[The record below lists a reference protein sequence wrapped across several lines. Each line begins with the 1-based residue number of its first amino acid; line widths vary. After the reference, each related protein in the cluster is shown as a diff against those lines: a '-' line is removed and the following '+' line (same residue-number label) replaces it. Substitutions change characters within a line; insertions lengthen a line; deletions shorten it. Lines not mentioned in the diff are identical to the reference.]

1 MRLYEYEAK
10 QIFQTHGLAI
20 PKGQV
25 VESAEEAR
33 RFASKIGGPVVIKP
47 QVLTKKRGKA
57 GAIRFASDP
66 DQAFRESQLLL
77 GMTLKEEKVSKL
89 LVEEKVEIDK
99 EFYVG
104 MTIDYSLLKPVGI
117 TSRSGGMDIEE
128 VAQEKPAMVKKVKFS
143 ISEGPTE
150 NELGEQVS
158 VFKGSEQG
166 LMREV
171 TKKLYQ
177 IFKQYDAEMAEIN
190 PLALSKQ
197 GKAVALDA
205 FLNVDDDSLFRHSD
219 LVRPRGVTPK
229 EFEFEQSL
237 KEKKWKYI
245 EMDPDGEIG
254 ILSSGAGITM
264 AILDLINMHGGRPA
278 NFLDT
283 AQMNAEGIYKAFSL
297 FADNPKLKVL
307 LVNIFAGLNR
317 CDDLAMGI
325 KRYLQ
330 EHQLRMPLVVRMIGY
345 REDEGKS
352 ILKEINVE
360 TIRSL
365 EDSVEKVIQITKGA
379 K

>member
-1 MRLYEYEAK
+1 MRLYEYETK
-10 QIFQTHGLAI
+10 EIFQKYGLAI

-33 RFASKIGGPVVIKP
+33 RFAFQIGGPVVIKP
-47 QVLTKKRGKA
+47 QVSTKKRGKA

-66 DQAFRESQLLL
+66 QEAFRQSQSML
-77 GMTLKEEKVSKL
+77 GMMLNHEKVSTL
-89 LVEEKVEIDK
+89 LVEERIEIDK
-99 EFYVG
+99 ELYVA
-104 MTIDYSLLKPVGI
+104 MTIDYSFLKPVAVM
-117 TSRSGGMDIEE
+117 SPFGGVDIEE
-128 VAQEKPAMVKKVKFS
+128 FAHKKPEMVKKVRFS
-143 ISEGPTE
+143 ISKGPIVKE
-150 NELGEQVS
+150 YEELVSIFNQNEQILMKEVS
-158 VFKGSEQG
+158 E
-166 LMREV
+166 
-171 TKKLYQ
+171 KLYR
-177 IFKQYDAEMAEIN
+177 IFRDCDAEMVEVN
-190 PLALSKQ
+190 PLALTKH

-219 LVRPRGVTPK
+219 LVRPRGMSQE

-264 AILDLINMHGGRPA
+264 AILDLIKMHGGRPA

-283 AQMNAEGIYKAFSL
+283 AQMNAEGIYNAFSL
-297 FADNPKLKVL
+297 FAGNTRLKVL

-330 EHQLRMPLVVRMIGY
+330 EHPLRMPLVVRMIGY

-365 EDSVEKVIQITKGA
+365 EDSVEKVIQIAKGA

>member
-20 PKGQV
+20 PNGQV

-33 RFASKIGGPVVIKP
+33 RFAVQIGGPVVIKP

-66 DQAFRESQLLL
+66 DQAFRESQFLL

-99 EFYVG
+99 EFYVAI
-104 MTIDYSLLKPVGI
+104 TVDYSSLKPVAI
-117 TSRSGGMDIEE
+117 ASPLGGMEIEE
-128 VAQEKPAMVKKVKFS
+128 VGQENPGMVKKVRFS
-143 ISEGPTE
+143 ISKGPTE
-150 NELGEQVS
+150 KEFDELVS
-158 VFKGSEQG
+158 VFHQTEQRVMKDVSEKIYR
-166 LMREV
+166 LFRD
-171 TKKLYQ
+171 
-177 IFKQYDAEMAEIN
+177 YDAEMVEIN

-219 LVRPRGVTPK
+219 LVRPRGK
-229 EFEFEQSL
+229 SKEEFEFEQNL
-237 KEKKWKYI
+237 KEMKWKYI
-245 EMDPDGEIG
+245 EMDGDIG

-264 AILDLINMHGGRPA
+264 AILDLITMRGGRPA

-283 AQMNAEGIYKAFSL
+283 AQMDADGIYKAFSL
-297 FADNPKLKVL
+297 FSGNKGLKVL

-325 KRYLQ
+325 KRYLT
-330 EHQLRMPLVVRMIGY
+330 EKQLSIPVVVRMVGY
-345 REDEGKS
+345 REEEGKN
-352 ILKEINVE
+352 ILKEINIE
-360 TIRSL
+360 AIQSL
-365 EDSVEKVIQITKGA
+365 EEAVEEVIELSKGA

>member
-10 QIFQTHGLAI
+10 EIFQKHGLAI

-25 VESAEEAR
+25 VDSAEEAR
-33 RFASKIGGPVVIKP
+33 RFASQIGGPVVIKP

-57 GAIRFASDP
+57 GAIRFGSDP

-89 LVEEKVEIDK
+89 LVEEKVEINE

-104 MTIDYSLLKPVGI
+104 MAIDYSFLKPVGI

-128 VAQEKPAMVKKVKFS
+128 IAQEKPAMVKKVRFS

-150 NELGEQVS
+150 EELEEQVS
-158 VFKGSEQG
+158 VFKGNERG

-171 TKKLYQ
+171 IKKLYQ
-177 IFKQYDAEMAEIN
+177 IFTEYDVEMVEIN
-190 PLALSKQ
+190 PLAFTKH
-197 GKAVALDA
+197 GEAMALDA

-219 LVRPRGVTPK
+219 LVKPRGMTSE

-264 AILDLINMHGGRPA
+264 AILDMINMHGGRPA

-283 AQMNAEGIYKAFSL
+283 AQMNSEGIYKAFSL
-297 FADNPKLKVL
+297 FADNRKLKVL

-317 CDDLAMGI
+317 CDDLATGI

-330 EHQLRMPLVVRMIGY
+330 EHPLRMPLVVRMIGY

-365 EDSVEKVIQITKGA
+365 EDSVEKVIQIAKGA

>member
-1 MRLYEYEAK
+1 MRVYEYEAK
-10 QIFQTHGLAI
+10 EVFQKYGLAI
-20 PKGQV
+20 PRGRV

-33 RFASKIGGPVVIKP
+33 RVAFQIGGPVVIKP
-47 QVLTKKRGKA
+47 QVSTKKRGKA

-66 DQAFRESQLLL
+66 EEAFHQSQSIL
-77 GMTLKEEKVSKL
+77 GMRLHQEEVSTL
-89 LVEEKVEIDK
+89 LVEEKIEIDK
-99 EFYVG
+99 EFYIG
-104 MTIDYSLLKPVGI
+104 MTIDYSSLNPVAI
-117 TSRSGGMDIEE
+117 ASPLGGVDIEE
-128 VAQEKPAMVKKVKFS
+128 IAQEKPAMVKKIGFS
-143 ISEGPTE
+143 ISEGITERDLEELVSIFKPTE
-150 NELGEQVS
+150 QM
-158 VFKGSEQG
+158 
-166 LMREV
+166 LMKEV

-177 IFKQYDAEMAEIN
+177 IFQKYDAEMVEIN
-190 PLALSKQ
+190 PLALTKH
-197 GKAVALDA
+197 GNAVALDA
-205 FLNVDDDSLFRHSD
+205 FLNVDDDSLFRHAD
-219 LVRPRGVTPK
+219 LLKPRGVSQE

-264 AILDLINMHGGRPA
+264 AILDLIKMHGGRPA

-283 AQMNAEGIYKAFSL
+283 AQMNAEGIYNAFSL
-297 FADNPKLKVL
+297 FAGNTKLKVL

-365 EDSVEKVIQITKGA
+365 EGSVEKVIQIAKGA

>member
-10 QIFQTHGLAI
+10 EIFQKHGLAI

-25 VESAEEAR
+25 VDSAEEAR
-33 RFASKIGGPVVIKP
+33 RFASQIGGPVVIKP

-57 GAIRFASDP
+57 GAIRFGSDP

-104 MTIDYSLLKPVGI
+104 MTIDYSFLRPVGI
-117 TSRSGGMDIEE
+117 TSRSGGVDIEE
-128 VAQEKPAMVKKVKFS
+128 VAEEKPAMVKKVRFS

-150 NELGEQVS
+150 EELEEQVS
-158 VFKGSEQG
+158 VFKGSEQES
-166 LMREV
+166 MREV
-171 TKKLYQ
+171 IKKLYQ
-177 IFKQYDAEMAEIN
+177 IFTEYDAEMVEIN
-190 PLALSKQ
+190 PLAFTKH
-197 GKAVALDA
+197 GEAMALDA

-219 LVRPRGVTPK
+219 LVKPRGMTPE
-229 EFEFEQSL
+229 EFEFVQSL

-264 AILDLINMHGGRPA
+264 AILDMINMHGGRPA

-283 AQMNAEGIYKAFSL
+283 AQMNSEGIYKAFSL
-297 FADNPKLKVL
+297 FADNRKLKVL

-325 KRYLQ
+325 KKYLQ
-330 EHQLRMPLVVRMIGY
+330 EHPLRMPLVVRMIGY

-352 ILKEINVE
+352 ILKEINVQ

-365 EDSVEKVIQITKGA
+365 EDSVEKVIQIAKGA

>member
-1 MRLYEYEAK
+1 MRVYEYEAK
-10 QIFQTHGLAI
+10 EVFQKYGLTI
-20 PKGQV
+20 PKGQI

-33 RFASKIGGPVVIKP
+33 RFAFQIGRPVVIKP
-47 QVLTKKRGKA
+47 QVSTKKRGKA

-66 DQAFRESQLLL
+66 EEAFRQSQSIL
-77 GMTLKEEKVSKL
+77 GMTLHQEKVSTL
-89 LVEEKVEIDK
+89 LVEEKIEIEK
-99 EFYVG
+99 EFYIGV
-104 MTIDYSLLKPVGI
+104 TIDYSLLKPVAI
-117 TSRSGGMDIEE
+117 ASPLGGVDIEK
-128 VAQEKPAMVKKVKFS
+128 VVQEKPTMVKKIGFS
-143 ISEGPTE
+143 ILEGPTE
-150 NELGEQVS
+150 KDFEELVS
-158 VFKGSEQG
+158 VFNPTEQV
-166 LMREV
+166 LMKEV
-171 TKKLYQ
+171 SKKLYQ
-177 IFKQYDAEMAEIN
+177 VFRQYDAEMIEIN
-190 PLALSKQ
+190 PLALTKH
-197 GKAVALDA
+197 GKVVALDA

-219 LVRPRGVTPK
+219 LMKPRGISQE

-264 AILDLINMHGGRPA
+264 AILDLIKMRGGRPA

-283 AQMNAEGIYKAFSL
+283 AQMNAEGIYNAFSL
-297 FADNPKLKVL
+297 FAGNKKLKVL

-330 EHQLRMPLVVRMIGY
+330 EHPLRMPLVVRMIGY

-365 EDSVEKVIQITKGA
+365 EDSVEKVIQIAKGTR
-379 K
+379 

>member
-1 MRLYEYEAK
+1 MRLYEFEAK
-10 QIFQTHGLAI
+10 EVFQKYGLAI
-20 PKGQV
+20 PKGQI

-33 RFASKIGGPVVIKP
+33 RFASQIGAPVVTKP
-47 QVLTKKRGKA
+47 QVSTKKRGKA
-57 GAIRFASDP
+57 GVIRFASSP
-66 DQAFRESQLLL
+66 EEAFRQSQSIL
-77 GMTLKEEKVSKL
+77 GMVLNHEKVSTL
-89 LVEEKVEIDK
+89 LVEEKIEIDK
-99 EFYVG
+99 EFYVA
-104 MTIDYSLLKPVGI
+104 MTIDYSSLRPVAI
-117 TSRSGGMDIEE
+117 ASPFGGVDIEE
-128 VAQEKPAMVKKVKFS
+128 VAQEKPAMVKKVCFS
-143 ISEGPTE
+143 ISKGPIE
-150 NELGEQVS
+150 KDFEELVS
-158 VFKGSEQG
+158 IFNQSEQI
-166 LMREV
+166 LMKEV
-171 TKKLYQ
+171 LAKLYR
-177 IFKQYDAEMAEIN
+177 IFRDCDAEMVEIN
-190 PLALSKQ
+190 PLALTKH
-197 GKAVALDA
+197 GKVVALDA

-219 LVRPRGVTPK
+219 LVKPRGMSQE

-264 AILDLINMHGGRPA
+264 AILDLIKMRGGRPA

-283 AQMNAEGIYKAFSL
+283 AQMNAEGIYNAFSL
-297 FADNPKLKVL
+297 FAGNTKLKVL

-330 EHQLRMPLVVRMIGY
+330 EHPLRMPLVIRMIGY

-365 EDSVEKVIQITKGA
+365 EDSVEKVIQIAKGA
-379 K
+379 R

>member
-10 QIFQTHGLAI
+10 EIFQKYGLTI

-25 VESAEEAR
+25 VESAAEAR
-33 RFASKIGGPVVIKP
+33 RFASQMGGPVVIKP

-57 GAIRFASDP
+57 GAIRFGSDSEET
-66 DQAFRESQLLL
+66 FRESQSLL

-89 LVEEKVEIDK
+89 LIEERIEIDK

-104 MTIDYSLLKPVGI
+104 MAIDYSFLKPVGI
-117 TSRSGGMDIEE
+117 TSRSGGVDIEE
-128 VAQEKPAMVKKVKFS
+128 IAQEKPGLVKRVPFS
-143 ISEGPTE
+143 ISKGPTE
-150 NELGEQVS
+150 RELGELVS
-158 VFKGSEQG
+158 VFKPTEQM
-166 LMREV
+166 LMKEV
-171 TKKLYQ
+171 IKKLGQ
-177 IFKQYDAEMAEIN
+177 IFQKYDAEMIEIN
-190 PLALSKQ
+190 PLALTKH
-197 GKAVALDA
+197 GKGVALDA
-205 FLNVDDDSLFRHSD
+205 FLNMDDDSLFRHSD
-219 LVRPRGVTPK
+219 LVKARGISQK

-264 AILDLINMHGGRPA
+264 AILDLIKMDGGRPA

-283 AQMNAEGIYKAFSL
+283 AQMNAEGIYNAFSL
-297 FADNPKLKVL
+297 FAGNIKLKVL

-330 EHQLRMPLVVRMIGY
+330 EHPLRMPLVVRMIGY
-345 REDEGKS
+345 REEEGKN
-352 ILKEINVE
+352 ILKEVNVGA
-360 TIRSL
+360 IRSL
-365 EDSVEKVIQITKGA
+365 EEAVDKVIRIA
-379 K
+379 KETE

>member
-20 PKGQV
+20 PNGLV

-33 RFASKIGGPVVIKP
+33 RFAVQIGGPVVIKP

-66 DQAFRESQLLL
+66 DQAFRESQFLL

-104 MTIDYSLLKPVGI
+104 MTIDYRFLKPVGI
-117 TSRSGGMDIEE
+117 TSRSGGVDIEE
-128 VAQEKPAMVKKVKFS
+128 VAQEKPAMVKKVRFS

-150 NELGEQVS
+150 KELGEQVS
-158 VFKGSEQG
+158 IFKGSEQG

-177 IFKQYDAEMAEIN
+177 IFKQYDAEMVEIN
-190 PLALSKQ
+190 PLALCKQ

-219 LVRPRGVTPK
+219 LVRPRGK
-229 EFEFEQSL
+229 SKEEFEFEQNL
-237 KEKKWKYI
+237 KEMKWKYI
-245 EMDPDGEIG
+245 EMDGDIG
-254 ILSSGAGITM
+254 ILSSGAGVTM
-264 AILDLINMHGGRPA
+264 AILDLISMSGGRPA

-330 EHQLRMPLVVRMIGY
+330 ENGLKTPLVVRMIGY
-345 REDEGKS
+345 REEEGKN
-352 ILKEINVE
+352 ILKEVNVE
-360 TIRSL
+360 AIRSL
-365 EDSVEKVIQITKGA
+365 EESVDKVIQIAKGGT
-379 K
+379 

>member
-20 PKGQV
+20 PNGQV

-33 RFASKIGGPVVIKP
+33 RFASQIGGPVVIKP

-77 GMTLKEEKVSKL
+77 GMTLGEEKVSKL

-104 MTIDYSLLKPVGI
+104 MTIDYSFLKPVGI

-128 VAQEKPAMVKKVKFS
+128 VAQEKPAMVKKVRFS

-150 NELGEQVS
+150 KELGEQVS

-171 TKKLYQ
+171 MKKLYQ
-177 IFKQYDAEMAEIN
+177 IFKQYDAEMVEIN
-190 PLALSKQ
+190 PLAFSKQ
-197 GKAVALDA
+197 GNAVALDA

-219 LVRPRGVTPK
+219 LVKPRGVTPK

-237 KEKKWKYI
+237 KEMTWKYI
-245 EMDPDGEIG
+245 EMDSDGEIG

-264 AILDLINMHGGRPA
+264 AILDLIKMLGGRPA

-283 AQMNAEGIYKAFSL
+283 AQMSAEGIYKAFSL
-297 FADNPKLKVL
+297 FAGNPKLKVL

-330 EHQLRMPLVVRMIGY
+330 EHALRMPLVVRMIGY

-365 EDSVEKVIQITKGA
+365 EDSVEKVIQIAKGA
-379 K
+379 R